1 MLHAAILR
9 SSVAHG
15 RLVRIDTAPALTQP
29 GVVTVITAADI
40 GSPLPTIPLRLA
52 PLIDLVPYEQPV
64 IASGKV
70 RYVGEPVAVVIA
82 ESSAIAED
90 ALDLIE
96 LDIEALPPCVDTKTA
111 ASNRSLLFEEAAT
124 NLALTYTAVLGDA
137 DAAFAA
143 ATADDC
149 LVRRERFATQRHT
162 ATTME
167 TRGLAATWDS
177 SKEHLTVYGAAKVP
191 FASRAILARQM
202 GLRESAIDLIEG
214 DVGGGFGMRGEFYP
228 EDFLIPFTTR
238 HLNRPVKW
246 IESRREHL
254 LTCNHAREFDA

>member
-1 MLHAAILR
+1 MSASQSHASRILGCFAAKD
-9 SSVAHG
+9 SSSMTFVWLACCTP
-15 RLVRIDTAPALTQP
+15 L
-29 GVVTVITAADI
+29 TVITAADI

-82 ESSAIAED
+82 ESSATAED

-96 LDIEALPPCVDTKTA
+96 LDIEALPPCVDTTTA

-143 ATADDC
+143 ATADDG
-149 LVRRERFATQRHT
+149 LVRRERLATQRHT

-167 TRGLAATWDS
+167 TRGLAAHYS
-177 SKEHLTVYGAAKVP
+177 RRGEAEAGAP
-191 FASRAILARQM
+191 HRRCLAFELCGR
-202 GLRESAIDLIEG
+202 GHRP
-214 DVGGGFGMRGEFYP
+214 GGGAGRLAGRQ
-228 EDFLIPFTTR
+228 R
-238 HLNRPVKW
+238 HPLGGPGN
-246 IESRREHL
+246 
-254 LTCNHAREFDA
+254 

>member
-1 MLHAAILR
+1 MTAANTYVGQPIARIEDLRLLRGQGQFVDDLRLAGMLHAAILR

-111 ASNRSLLFEEAAT
+111 ASNRSLLFE
-124 NLALTYTAVLGDA
+124 
-137 DAAFAA
+137 
-143 ATADDC
+143 
-149 LVRRERFATQRHT
+149 
-162 ATTME
+162 
-167 TRGLAATWDS
+167 
-177 SKEHLTVYGAAKVP
+177 
-191 FASRAILARQM
+191 
-202 GLRESAIDLIEG
+202 
-214 DVGGGFGMRGEFYP
+214 
-228 EDFLIPFTTR
+228 
-238 HLNRPVKW
+238 
-246 IESRREHL
+246 
-254 LTCNHAREFDA
+254 